1 MPLCPN
7 CGSSVDDGLTVCPF
21 CHAKI
26 PLTTLPQMP
35 EPEVS
40 EHQEIFQQPESKTKT
55 SGITTEPEGEEEI
68 ILHTPT
74 IEELEKAEETV
85 LQEQTVDL
93 EIVPERRYWLWFL
106 LGVGT
111 VGIIFLIYLF
121 INIEDLERHSYYPLD
136 SRAEPINVNT
146 SQTMMIF
153 LVAICF
159 GFIPILW
166 WIYYKKYASLYD
178 HLKEQKKE
186 TAPYKVPR
194 PIWYMLPLI
203 SSHLLALI
211 PTIVG
216 FATGIN
222 IREAIPPL
230 FWSILAIVI
239 LFTSIN
245 FVLDFLWQRAFN
257 AHLKMTMAKLS
268 LKKTQEAFPKPS

>member
-7 CGSSVDDGLTVCPF
+7 CGSSVDEGLTVCPF
-21 CHAKI
+21 CQAKLPVTTI
-26 PLTTLPQMP
+26 PQIL

-40 EHQEIFQQPESKTKT
+40 ELQEILQQPESKTT
-55 SGITTEPEGEEEI
+55 ASVATTELKREEEI

-74 IEELEKAEETV
+74 IEELEQAEETA
-85 LQEQTVDL
+85 LQEQTGDL

-121 INIEDLERHSYYPLD
+121 VNIEDLERHSYYPLD

-178 HLKEQKKE
+178 HLKDQKKE

-211 PTIVG
+211 PTIIG

-222 IREAIPPL
+222 IRETIPGL